1 MRLKDKV
8 ALVTGAGSGMGA
20 AIAKAFLKEGAKVVF
35 ADITIESV
43 QRAIQESEAPEDVC
57 LAQYINVGNLV
68 DVRECVEQTVQK
80 FGRLDILVA
89 CAGITIRKPFL
100 ELTEEDYDRVMQ
112 VNAKGVFLCSQE
124 AARVMSKQGGGAI
137 IHISSTTSVLA
148 EPNTVEYGASKGA
161 VAAMTRHMAL
171 DLGDMNIR
179 VNAIAPGTI
188 RTNLTEGRLSDQKV
202 MERESNLTML
212 NRIGETSDIVG
223 PAIFL
228 ASDESSFITGTHIFV
243 DGGFS
248 VK

>member
-20 AIAKAFLKEGAKVVF
+20 AIAQGYLKEGARVIF
-35 ADITIESV
+35 ADINIESAQKV
-43 QRAIQESEAPEDVC
+43 AQDSGASEDMW
-57 LAQYINVGNLV
+57 LATYIDVGNQANV
-68 DVRECVEQTVQK
+68 KECIEQTIQK
-80 FGRLDILVA
+80 FGQLDILVA
-89 CAGITIRKPFL
+89 NAGITIRKPFL

-124 AARVMSKQGGGAI
+124 AARVMARQGGGSI
-137 IHISSTTSVLA
+137 IHISSTTSVIA
-148 EPNTVEYGASKGA
+148 EPNAVQYGASKGA
-161 VAAMTRHMAL
+161 VASMTRHMAS
-171 DLGDMNIR
+171 DLGTMKIR

-188 RTNLTEGRLSDQKV
+188 HTNLTGARLSDREV
-202 MERESNLTML
+202 MERESGLTIL
-212 NRIGETSDIVG
+212 NRVGETEDIVG

-243 DGGFS
+243 DGGYS

>member
-20 AIAKAFLKEGAKVVF
+20 AIAQGYLKEGAKVIF
-35 ADITIESV
+35 ADINIESA
-43 QRAIQESEAPEDVC
+43 QQMAQESGTSEDKW
-57 LAQYINVGNLV
+57 LATYINVGNLA
-68 DVRECVEQTVQK
+68 DVKNCMEQVVQK

-89 CAGITIRKPFL
+89 NAGITIRKPFL

-124 AARVMSKQGGGAI
+124 AARVMAKQGGGSI

-161 VAAMTRHMAL
+161 VASMTRHMAS
-171 DLGDMNIR
+171 DLGDMKIR

-188 RTNLTEGRLSDQKV
+188 RTNLTGGRLSDQSV
-202 MERESNLTML
+202 MERESGLTML
-212 NRIGETSDIVG
+212 NRVGEVEDIVG
-223 PAIFL
+223 PAVFL

-243 DGGFS
+243 DGGYS
-248 VK
+248 IK

>member
-20 AIAKAFLKEGAKVVF
+20 AIAQGYLKEGARVIF
-35 ADITIESV
+35 ADINIESAQKV
-43 QRAIQESEAPEDVC
+43 AQDSGASEDMWLATYIDVGKQ
-57 LAQYINVGNLV
+57 ANVK
-68 DVRECVEQTVQK
+68 ECIEQTIQK
-80 FGRLDILVA
+80 FGQLDILVA
-89 CAGITIRKPFL
+89 NAGIIIRKPFL

-124 AARVMSKQGGGAI
+124 AARVMARQGGGSI
-137 IHISSTTSVLA
+137 IHISSTTSVIA
-148 EPNTVEYGASKGA
+148 EPNAVQYGASKGA
-161 VAAMTRHMAL
+161 VASMTRHMAS
-171 DLGDMNIR
+171 DLGTMKIR

-188 RTNLTEGRLSDQKV
+188 HTNLTGARLSDREV
-202 MERESNLTML
+202 MERESGLTIL
-212 NRIGETSDIVG
+212 NRVGETEDIVG

-243 DGGFS
+243 DGGYS

>member
-8 ALVTGAGSGMGA
+8 AVVTGAGSGMDA
-20 AIAKAFLKEGAKVVF
+20 AIAQGYLKEGAQVVF
-35 ADITIESV
+35 ADINIESAQKV
-43 QRAIQESEAPEDVC
+43 AQDSGVSEDMW
-57 LAQYINVGNLV
+57 LAAYIDVGNQANV
-68 DVRECVEQTVQK
+68 KDCIEQTVQK

-89 CAGITIRKPFL
+89 NAGITIRKPFL

-124 AARVMSKQGGGAI
+124 AAHVMAGQGGGSI

-161 VAAMTRHMAL
+161 VASMTRHMAS
-171 DLGDMNIR
+171 DLGTMKIR

-188 RTNLTEGRLSDQKV
+188 RTNLTGARLSDREV
-202 MERESNLTML
+202 MERESGLTML
-212 NRIGETSDIVG
+212 NRVGETEDIVG
-223 PAIFL
+223 PAVFL

-243 DGGFS
+243 DGGYS

>member
-20 AIAKAFLKEGAKVVF
+20 AIAQGYLKEGARVVF
-35 ADITIESV
+35 ADINIESA
-43 QRAIQESEAPEDVC
+43 QKAAQQSGASEDMW
-57 LAQYINVGNLV
+57 LAAYINVGKQASV
-68 DVRECVEQTVQK
+68 KDCVEQAVQK

-89 CAGITIRKPFL
+89 SAGITIRKPFL
-100 ELTEEDYDRVMQ
+100 ELTEEDYDRVME

-137 IHISSTTSVLA
+137 IHISSTVSQVA
-148 EPNTVEYGASKGA
+148 EPNATQYGASKGA
-161 VAAMTRHMAL
+161 VASMTRHMAL
-171 DLGDMNIR
+171 DLGHMKIR

-188 RTNLTEGRLSDQKV
+188 RTNLTEARLSDREV
-202 MERESNLTML
+202 MERESALTML
-212 NRIGETSDIVG
+212 NRVGETDDIVG
-223 PAIFL
+223 PAVFL

-243 DGGFS
+243 DGGYS